1 MDKHRLHEKLT
12 RIPQSGQQLLS
23 LQGFNRCAVIFIAA
37 IADIVVT
44 QQNIQA
50 FLDFWLCT
58 AVDAIYILSLT
69 GYQSFQSMFGEK
81 RVSGLFWGKEQDPV
95 CRNRERNILADG
107 KMQTG

>member
-1 MDKHRLHEKLT
+1 MTIKVIVWESPDL
-12 RIPQSGQQLLS
+12 QLRAL
-23 LQGFNRCAVIFIAA
+23 VP
-37 IADIVVT
+37 T
-44 QQNIQA
+44 E
-50 FLDFWLCT
+50 
-58 AVDAIYILSLT
+58 YILSLT